1 MKFHSKPV
9 YDKNYIKAK
18 VKTSKG
24 VIHTIF
30 EGDEIP
36 KERVHYTCIA
46 AINID
51 SVMKMDKK
59 SYPQVYLEKC
69 KCEIKKKKMVRFID
83 VELEL
88 DDSSDFD
95 PEYLYFSCLR
105 GAFHACE
112 P

>member
-9 YDKNYIKAK
+9 YDENYIKAK
-18 VKTSKG
+18 VKTFKG
-24 VIHTIF
+24 VIRTIF
-30 EGDEIP
+30 EGDKIP

-51 SVMKMDKK
+51 SVMKMEKK
-59 SYPQVYLEKC
+59 NYPQVHLEKY
-69 KCEIKKKKMVRFID
+69 KYEIKKKKMVRFID
-83 VELEL
+83 AELEL
-88 DDSSDFD
+88 DDSADSD